1 MRARRPKTPIAGWPG
16 AAHRPLINQ
25 FIAAIGAC

>member
-1 MRARRPKTPIAGWPG
+1 MRARRPKTPLAGSAG
-16 AAHRPLINQ
+16 AAHRPLIKQ